1 MASNHTVTL
10 VKNDS
15 GKSPVWQYFGFYKSS
30 SGVIQ
35 REKAVCRL
43 CHSEL
48 SYSGNTTNLRTHIE
62 RHHPIEHKLLNSE
75 PKKEQYSKQQTLQE
89 VVERLNPLSSDS
101 ERHVKLVSAIGNFIA
116 QDMQP
121 LSVVENKG
129 FMELMKVAEPR
140 FKVPSRGYFTKT
152 VIPSLFS
159 RAKEHVK
166 EMLKTARF
174 LCITTDLWTAAH
186 SNRAYLCL
194 TCHGI
199 DSNWQLCSFCL
210 ATKELPVAHTAEN
223 IGEKIEEILDEWNID
238 KDMIVAAVTD
248 NARNMINAI
257 NGMGF
262 LHFPCMGHTLQLGI
276 LKAFDIGPV
285 KAALARVSNI
295 VSHFHR
301 SSKATYSLKEKQ
313 NLLGLKPHMLKS
325 SCVTRWGSTYE
336 MLARFIEQQQAVC
349 AVLLEDGGDR
359 VLMPSST
366 EFAVIEELVDILKPF
381 NDATEILSGD
391 LYPTLGIVQPVFHR
405 FLNDVLPSKPGDRDV
420 VKKIKDAIR
429 QNLSTRYQEEEIET
443 ILLLAMYL
451 DPRFKK
457 APMLT
462 AEKKTS
468 MKSFMKYEL
477 EVYILDDR
485 RLSQAEVS
493 IVEQGEP
500 GLSEPESRAKRTKL
514 EKFFGD
520 TFVKNS
526 SEKISAA
533 EAAEAE
539 LQKYE
544 LEDPLSLD
552 SKNPLLWWK
561 EREINY
567 KFLSI
572 LAKRFL
578 CITSTSV
585 PSERLFSSAG
595 NLLSERRS
603 RLSPE
608 NVEKLLFLYENN
620 KLLNTNK

>member
-1 MASNHTVTL
+1 
-10 VKNDS
+10 
-15 GKSPVWQYFGFYKSS
+15 
-30 SGVIQ
+30 
-35 REKAVCRL
+35 
-43 CHSEL
+43 
-48 SYSGNTTNLRTHIE
+48 
-62 RHHPIEHKLLNSE
+62 
-75 PKKEQYSKQQTLQE
+75 
-89 VVERLNPLSSDS
+89 
-101 ERHVKLVSAIGNFIA
+101 
-116 QDMQP
+116 MQP

-129 FMELMKVAEPR
+129 FLELMKVAEPR

-159 RAKEHVK
+159 RVKQSVK

-174 LCITTDLWTAAH
+174 LCITADLWTAAH

-199 DSNWQLCSFCL
+199 DSDRQLCSFCL
-210 ATKELPVAHTAEN
+210 ATKELPVAHTADN
-223 IGEKIEEILDEWNID
+223 IGEKIEEMLDEWNID
-238 KDMIVAAVTD
+238 KDSSY
-248 NARNMINAI
+248 ARNMINAI

-262 LHFPCMGHTLQLGI
+262 CHFPCMGHTLQLGI

-285 KAALARVSNI
+285 KAALARVSSI

-313 NLLGLKPHMLKS
+313 NLLGLKPHMLK
-325 SCVTRWGSTYE
+325 
-336 MLARFIEQQQAVC
+336 AH
-349 AVLLEDGGDR
+349 VLLGGGVHIR
-359 VLMPSST
+359 CLHGLQNNSKLCVLYFWRMVVTASLCQ
-366 EFAVIEELVDILKPF
+366 FAVIEELVDILKPF
-381 NDATEILSGD
+381 NDATKILSGD
-391 LYPTLGIVQPVFHR
+391 LYPTLGIVQPVFNR
-405 FLNDVLPSKPGDRDV
+405 FLSEVLPSKPGDRDI

-443 ILLLAMYL
+443 MLLVAVYL

-462 AEKKTS
+462 AEKKAS

-477 EVYILDDR
+477 EVYILNDQ
-485 RLSQAEVS
+485 RLRQVKVS
-493 IVEQGEP
+493 IVEQEP
-500 GLSEPESRAKRTKL
+500 PSLTEPESRSKRTKL

-520 TFVKNS
+520 TFQNP
-526 SEKISAA
+526 SEEDPSEEVSAA

-539 LQKYE
+539 LQRYE

-561 EREINY
+561 EREVNY

-608 NVEKLLFLYENN
+608 NVEKLLFPYENN
-620 KLLNTNK
+620 KLLNTL

>member
-1 MASNHTVTL
+1 MASDSTSTFTL

-15 GKSPVWQYFGFYKSS
+15 VKSPVWQYFGFYKSP

-35 REKAVCRL
+35 REKAVCQL
-43 CHSEL
+43 CRSQL

-62 RHHPIEHKLLNSE
+62 RHHPIEHKLINPE
-75 PKKEQYSKQQTLQE
+75 PRKEQYSKQQTLEE

-129 FMELMKVAEPR
+129 FLDLMKVAEPR

-159 RAKEHVK
+159 RVKQSVK
-166 EMLKTARF
+166 EMLQTSRF

-199 DSNWQLCSFCL
+199 NNDWQLCNFCL
-210 ATKELPVAHTAEN
+210 ATKELPVAHTADN
-223 IGEKIEEILDEWNID
+223 ISEMIEEILDEWNID
-238 KDMIVAAVTD
+238 KDIIVAAVTD

-262 LHFPCMGHTLQLGI
+262 CHFPCMGHTLQLGI
-276 LKAFDIGPV
+276 LKAFDIVPV
-285 KAALARVSNI
+285 KAALARVSSI

-301 SSKATYSLKEKQ
+301 SSKATYSLKKKQ
-313 NLLGLKPHMLKS
+313 NLLGLKQHMLKS

-359 VLMPSST
+359 ILMPSSV

-391 LYPTLGIVQPVFHR
+391 LYPTLGIVQPVFHQ
-405 FLNDVLPSKPGDRDV
+405 FLNEILPSKPEDKDI

-429 QNLSTRYQEEEIET
+429 QNLSTRYQEEETET
-443 ILLLAMYL
+443 MLLVAMYL

-462 AEKKTS
+462 ADKKAG

-477 EVYILDDR
+477 EVYIL
-485 RLSQAEVS
+485 
-493 IVEQGEP
+493 
-500 GLSEPESRAKRTKL
+500 K
-514 EKFFGD
+514 
-520 TFVKNS
+520 
-526 SEKISAA
+526 
-533 EAAEAE
+533 
-539 LQKYE
+539 
-544 LEDPLSLD
+544 
-552 SKNPLLWWK
+552 
-561 EREINY
+561 
-567 KFLSI
+567 
-572 LAKRFL
+572 
-578 CITSTSV
+578 
-585 PSERLFSSAG
+585 
-595 NLLSERRS
+595 
-603 RLSPE
+603 
-608 NVEKLLFLYENN
+608 
-620 KLLNTNK
+620 

>member
-1 MASNHTVTL
+1 M
-10 VKNDS
+10 
-15 GKSPVWQYFGFYKSS
+15 
-30 SGVIQ
+30 
-35 REKAVCRL
+35 
-43 CHSEL
+43 
-48 SYSGNTTNLRTHIE
+48 
-62 RHHPIEHKLLNSE
+62 
-75 PKKEQYSKQQTLQE
+75 
-89 VVERLNPLSSDS
+89 
-101 ERHVKLVSAIGNFIA
+101 
-116 QDMQP
+116 
-121 LSVVENKG
+121 
-129 FMELMKVAEPR
+129 
-140 FKVPSRGYFTKT
+140 
-152 VIPSLFS
+152 
-159 RAKEHVK
+159 
-166 EMLKTARF
+166 
-174 LCITTDLWTAAH
+174 
-186 SNRAYLCL
+186 
-194 TCHGI
+194 
-199 DSNWQLCSFCL
+199 
-210 ATKELPVAHTAEN
+210 ATKELPVAHTADN
-223 IGEKIEEILDEWNID
+223 IGEKIEEMLDEWNID
-238 KDMIVAAVTD
+238 KDIIVAAVTD

-262 LHFPCMGHTLQLGI
+262 CHFPCMGHTLQLGI

-285 KAALARVSNI
+285 KAALARVSSI

-336 MLARFIEQQQAVC
+336 MLARFTEQQQAVC

-359 VLMPSST
+359 ILMPSSS

-391 LYPTLGIVQPVFHR
+391 LYPTLGIVQPVFNR
-405 FLNDVLPSKPGDRDV
+405 FLSEVLPSKPGDRDI

-443 ILLLAMYL
+443 MLLVAMYL

-462 AEKKTS
+462 AEKKAS
-468 MKSFMKYEL
+468 MKSFMKYKL
-477 EVYILDDR
+477 EVYILNDR
-485 RLSQAEVS
+485 RLRQAEVS
-493 IVEQGEP
+493 IAEQEP
-500 GLSEPESRAKRTKL
+500 PSLTEPESRSKRTKL

-520 TFVKNS
+520 TFQNP
-526 SEKISAA
+526 SEEVSAA

-539 LQKYE
+539 LQRYE

-561 EREINY
+561 EREVNY

-620 KLLNTNK
+620 KLLNTL

>member
-1 MASNHTVTL
+1 MASPHNVTL

-30 SGVIQ
+30 GVIQ

-43 CHSEL
+43 CHGEL
-48 SYSGNTTNLRTHIE
+48 AYSGNTTNLRTHIE
-62 RHHPIEHKLLNSE
+62 RHHPIEHRLLKSE
-75 PKKEQYSKQQTLQE
+75 SKKEHHSKQQTLHE
-89 VVERLNPLSSDS
+89 VVEQLNPLSSDS

-129 FMELMKVAEPR
+129 FLELMKVAEPR

-159 RAKEHVK
+159 RVK
-166 EMLKTARF
+166 EGVKELLKTAQF
-174 LCITTDLWTAAH
+174 LCITTDLWTAVH

-199 DSNWQLCSFCL
+199 DGDWELRSFCL
-210 ATKELPVAHTAEN
+210 AAKELPVAHTAEN
-223 IGEKIEEILDEWNID
+223 IGENIEEILDEWNID
-238 KDMIVAAVTD
+238 KDIIVAAVTD

-257 NGMGF
+257 NGIGF

-313 NLLGLKPHMLKS
+313 HLLGLKPHMLKS

-359 VLMPSST
+359 VLMPSSN
-366 EFAVIEELVDILKPF
+366 EFAVIEQLVDILKPF

-391 LYPTLGIVQPVFHR
+391 LYPALGIVQPVFYR
-405 FLNDVLPSKPGDRDV
+405 FMSEVLTSKPEDRDV

-429 QNLSTRYQEEEIET
+429 QNLSTRYQEEQIET
-443 ILLLAMYL
+443 MLLVAMYL

-462 AEKKTS
+462 AMKKAS
-468 MKSFMKYEL
+468 MKSFIKYEL
-477 EVYILDDR
+477 ETYILNDR
-485 RLSQAEVS
+485 RLQRAEAS
-493 IVEQGEP
+493 CVEQETS
-500 GLSEPESRAKRTKL
+500 GLFELESRSKRTKL
-514 EKFFGD
+514 ENFFGD
-520 TFVKNS
+520 TFVQS
-526 SEKISAA
+526 SSDEVSAA

-552 SKNPLLWWK
+552 SKKPLQWWK
-561 EREINY
+561 ERQVNY

-620 KLLNTNK
+620 KLLNIL